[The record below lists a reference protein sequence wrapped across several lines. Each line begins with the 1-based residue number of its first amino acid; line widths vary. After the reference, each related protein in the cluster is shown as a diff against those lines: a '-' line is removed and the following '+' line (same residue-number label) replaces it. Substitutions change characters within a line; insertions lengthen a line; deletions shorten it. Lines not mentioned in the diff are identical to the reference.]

1 MTSASDTKNFLGHR
15 PYIES
20 ASIAKHTPRMLLPPK
35 YPMPI
40 FSVKALTVD
49 FSPAVSFAKE
59 IWGDLHQRLAWM
71 LIALL
76 TLAVFS
82 LPAFAAVETFSP
94 GAYIVDMGQ
103 TTQTAA
109 NGLKPY
115 GLVYELVEKQ
125 GIPVKW
131 AINETKSRGGIDF
144 TANGK
149 NYQGSA
155 FIIPAELASQ
165 AASTIATW
173 KAQGVVIDGP
183 IASSFTAPIYAT
195 VDSFPNAVLD
205 SQNGSIAQAY
215 YTNAGIPA
223 STTGAFG
230 SFTTYRFGSPAS
242 LTSCDDLYVMPH
254 ADPAWATHQNLI
266 PFNQS
271 KGFIWAACHA
281 VSVLERL
288 DDPGDVDTLPNMNF
302 LSHTPPAITNTRSLK
317 LFGSH
322 AAPTAGPYQY
332 ADTTAQV
339 LPYGSSTTNL
349 WAYPIMQFLGNIDL
363 ATQNGSEQIYVL
375 DVSGAQWRNS
385 TAIATYDDNNTD
397 AVVVPTKG
405 IAPPS
410 SQIKAAKMA
419 FGPGF
424 GDPNNGLVMY
434 EAGHSHAKAT
444 GPDNIAA
451 QRAFLNFSLL
461 AGIVRGMDVTVNVPA
476 QIGAGQTVNVSA
488 SAIGGTGLYSYRW
501 YSSCSG
507 TFSNS
512 TTASTTFTAPI
523 TTGTCTV
530 RVAVSDTCSR
540 KSIGFNNTVI
550 TGPQADL
557 AITKTDGQTSVGA
570 GSPITYTLTVTN
582 NGPSTLTS
590 LTVNDTLPATILTPT
605 FTPSTGT
612 YNSTSGL
619 WTGLN
624 LASGQ
629 SVTLL
634 VKGTVNS
641 SATVGSSLT
650 NTATVSPPAGITDSV
665 TTNNTATDTDTITA
679 PTADLSVTKTDNQT
693 QTTKD
698 NLISYTITVTNN
710 GPSTVASMTLTD
722 TFFNDSP
729 LVQNNG
735 AISNITATPS
745 TGTLSTASPSSG
757 TAFTWSGLSLAPGQS
772 VTLTLAGKVAID
784 QTKTPLRNVV
794 TVAPAAGITDPTPS
808 NNTVFDEDTVI
819 AKIADADLTITKV
832 PTSTSIVPGNPVTYT
847 LTVKN
852 NGPDP
857 VSSLT
862 GKETL
867 PSEILAPI
875 TFTPSTGT
883 YDSTTGLWSGLTL
896 AKNGTVTL
904 TVTGTVD
911 PTLLANQ
918 TIINTATVQ
927 TPAGVRDGNFG
938 NNDATDNSVKTA
950 TPRADLG
957 IDKTD
962 NQTQA
967 APGSPITYDI
977 TVTNNGPSTITSVK
991 VTDTVPSSITSP
1003 TFTANAG
1010 SYNSNTGAWTGLS
1023 LAKGQSIKLTLS
1035 GTLSA
1040 SATGS
1045 VTNTATVAAPSG
1057 VTDPD
1062 NTNNSST
1069 DTDTIVPLADLS
1081 ITKSDDQTSAAPG
1094 NPIGYVL
1101 TVTNKGPSTV
1111 TSVVVNDA
1119 VPATILNSTFASS
1132 TGSYAPATG
1141 QWTGLNLAAG
1151 NSVTLILQ
1159 GIVAPNATGTLANT
1173 ATVAPPTGVTDP
1185 INTDNSSTDTDTLTP
1200 QADVGI
1206 TKTDSQS
1213 AINPGEAITYT
1224 VRVTNNGPST
1234 ASNVTVTDPIP
1245 TDITNVSWTCTV
1257 PTGTGACGAANGSGN
1272 TLNTTANLNPGA
1284 TATYTIQGTVSP
1296 SASPSGFLTNTATVT
1311 LPPGI
1316 TDPNLSNNSSTD
1328 RDALTRPTGSAD
1340 LSITKTDNLTT
1351 VIPGS
1356 AVTYTITVTNQG
1368 PNPVSSVTVRDTLPA
1383 DLLDTVFSTPNGIYD
1398 STTGEWTVDLAAGE
1412 SATLILDGTVSVAA
1426 SGSLSNTVTVQPPL
1440 GFTDPDTTDN
1450 RSTDIDTILSAT
1462 APPEISLV
1470 KRITA
1475 IDGNRTK
1482 NPNDNVALNTFVD
1495 GPGNV
1500 DNHPDWPTG
1509 YLQGAIDAGLVKPQ
1523 DEVEY
1528 TIYFL
1533 STGSGEAQAVKLC
1546 DRVPNKQTLVPNAF
1560 NSTPQAP
1567 SGIAGDRAVA
1577 VSFEGSTLSYTTT
1590 NDGDTVQAYAPS
1602 SPLPAA
1608 CGAGPNPSGA
1618 IVVNVGTGA
1627 TTTSGTNQ
1635 GGNLAPATAP
1645 GVPSNSFGFI
1655 RFRAKVN

>member
-1 MTSASDTKNFLGHR
+1 MTSTPKTSVM
-15 PYIES
+15 ES
-20 ASIAKHTPRMLLPPK
+20 VAMQIRSLL
-35 YPMPI
+35 
-40 FSVKALTVD
+40 
-49 FSPAVSFAKE
+49 
-59 IWGDLHQRLAWM
+59 QRWTWM
-71 LIALL
+71 LIGLL
-76 TLAVFS
+76 TLTLFS
-82 LPAFAAVETFSP
+82 LPAFAADEIFAP

-103 TTQTAA
+103 PTQTVA

-115 GLVYELVEKQ
+115 GLVYELVVKQ

-131 AINETKSRGGIDF
+131 AISATKSRGGVDF

-149 NYQGSA
+149 SYQGSA

-173 KAQGVVIDGP
+173 KAQGVVVDGLTT
-183 IASSFTAPIYAT
+183 SSFTAPIYAT
-195 VDSFPNAVLD
+195 IDNFPNAVLD
-205 SQNGSIAQAY
+205 LQNGSIAQAY

-230 SFTTYRFGSPAS
+230 SFTTYRFGNPAS

-254 ADPAWATHQNLI
+254 ADPTWATHQNLI

-271 KGFIWAACHA
+271 KGFIWSGCHA

-288 DDPGDVDTLPNMNF
+288 DDPGDADTLPNMNF
-302 LSHTPPAITNTRSLK
+302 LSHAPPAITNTRSLK
-317 LFGSH
+317 LFGTH
-322 AAPTAGPYQY
+322 ASPTVGPYQY
-332 ADTTAQV
+332 ADTTTQV
-339 LPYGSSTTNL
+339 LPYGLGTTNI

-363 ATQNGSEQIYVL
+363 ATQNGSEQVYVP
-375 DVSGAQWRNS
+375 DVGGAQWRNS
-385 TAIATYDDNNTD
+385 TAIAVYDDNNTD
-397 AVVVPTKG
+397 AVVVPSKG

-410 SQIKAAKMA
+410 SQIKAAKMV

-434 EAGHSHAKAT
+434 EAGHSLSKAT

-451 QRAFLNFSLL
+451 QRAFFNYVLL
-461 AGIVRGMDVTVNVPA
+461 AGIVRGLDVTVNIPA
-476 QIGAGQTVNVSA
+476 QIGAGQTVNASA
-488 SAIGGTGLYSYRW
+488 TAIGGTGLYSYHW
-501 YSSCSG
+501 YSSCGG

-512 TTASTTFTAPI
+512 TAASTTFTAPT
-523 TTGTCTV
+523 TTGACTV
-530 RVAVSDTCSR
+530 RVAVSDTCTR
-540 KSIGFNNTVI
+540 KVIGLNNTVI
-550 TGPQADL
+550 SGPQTDL
-557 AITKTDGQTSVGA
+557 VITETDGQTSVGA
-570 GSPITYTLTVTN
+570 GSPVTYTLTITN
-582 NGPSTLTS
+582 NGPSTVTS
-590 LTVNDTLPATILTPT
+590 LTVSDTLPATILTPT

-612 YNSTSGL
+612 YNSTTGL

-629 SVTLL
+629 SITLT
-634 VKGTVNS
+634 VKGTVSS

-650 NTATVSPPAGITDSV
+650 NTVTVSPPAGFTDSV

-698 NLISYTITVTNN
+698 NPIFYTITVTNN
-710 GPSTVASMTLTD
+710 GPSTVTSVTMTD

-745 TGTLSTASPSSG
+745 TGTLSTTSPSSD
-757 TAFTWSGLSLAPGQS
+757 TAFTWSGLNLAPGQS
-772 VTLTLAGKVAID
+772 TTLTFAGKVAID
-784 QTKTPLRNVV
+784 QNKTPLRNLV
-794 TVAPAAGITDPTPS
+794 TVAPAGGVTDPTSS

-819 AKIADADLTITKV
+819 AKIADADLAITKTA
-832 PTSTSIVPGNPVTYT
+832 TSTSIVPGNSVTYT
-847 LTVKN
+847 LTVTNK
-852 NGPDP
+852 GPDTINSMT
-857 VSSLT
+857 VQD
-862 GKETL
+862 TL
-867 PSEILAPI
+867 PPEILAPI
-875 TFTPSTGT
+875 SFTPSTGI
-883 YDSTTGLWSGLTL
+883 YNSATGLWSGLTL
-896 AKNGTVTL
+896 AKNGIVTL
-904 TVTGTVD
+904 TVAGTVD
-911 PTLLANQ
+911 PTLPSNK
-918 TIINTATVQ
+918 TITNSATVQ

-950 TPRADLG
+950 TPQADLG
-957 IDKTD
+957 INKTD

-967 APGSPITYDI
+967 APGSPISYDL
-977 TVTNNGPSTITSVK
+977 TVTNNGPSTINSVT
-991 VTDTVPSSITSP
+991 VTDTVPSSITST
-1003 TFTANAG
+1003 TFTASTG
-1010 SYNSNTGAWTGLS
+1010 SYNSSTGAWTGLS

-1040 SATGS
+1040 SATGNL
-1045 VTNTATVAAPSG
+1045 TNTATVAAPSG
-1057 VTDPD
+1057 VTDPS

-1081 ITKSDDQTSAAPG
+1081 ITKSDDQTSAVPG

-1111 TSVVVNDA
+1111 TSVAVNDA
-1119 VPATILNSTFASS
+1119 VPATILNPAFTPS
-1132 TGSYAPATG
+1132 TGSYDPTTG
-1141 QWTGLNLAAG
+1141 QWTGLNLAPG

-1159 GIVAPNATGTLANT
+1159 GTVAPNATGTLTNT

-1185 INTDNSSTDTDTLTP
+1185 NNTDNSSTDTDTLTP
-1200 QADVGI
+1200 TADVSI
-1206 TKTDSQS
+1206 TQTDGQS
-1213 AINPGEAITYT
+1213 AINPGESITYT
-1224 VRVTNNGPST
+1224 VRVSNNGPSN
-1234 ASNVTVTDPIP
+1234 ASNVTVIDHVPAE
-1245 TDITNVSWTCTV
+1245 ITNVSWTCTV
-1257 PTGTGACGAANGSGN
+1257 PAGTGSCGGANGSGN
-1272 TLNTTANLNPGA
+1272 TLNTTVNLNVGA
-1284 TATYTIQGTVSP
+1284 VATYIIQGTVSL
-1296 SASPSGFLTNTATVT
+1296 SAPNPGSFTNPATVT
-1311 LPPGI
+1311 LPAGI

-1328 RDALTRPTGSAD
+1328 RDAVPRPTGSAD

-1356 AVTYTITVTNQG
+1356 AITYTITVTNNG
-1368 PNPVSSVTVRDTLPA
+1368 TAPISSMTVRDTLPA
-1383 DLLDTVFSTPNGIYD
+1383 DLLDPIFSTPNGTYD
-1398 STTGEWTVDLAAGE
+1398 STTGEWTVNLVEGE
-1412 SATLILDGTVSVAA
+1412 TATLFLDGTVSVSA

-1440 GFTDPDTTDN
+1440 GFTDPDTAN
-1450 RSTDIDTILSAT
+1450 NSSTDIDTIISAS

-1475 IDGNRTK
+1475 INGNRTK
-1482 NPNDNVALNTFVD
+1482 NPNDNTALNTFVD
-1495 GPGNV
+1495 GAGNV

-1546 DRVPNKQTLVPNAF
+1546 NREPTEQTLVPNAF

-1567 SGIAGDRAVA
+1567 GGIAGDRAVE
-1577 VSFEGSTLSYTTT
+1577 VSFAGSTLSYTAT
-1590 NDGDTVQAYAPS
+1590 NDGDTVQTYAPGTT
-1602 SPLPAA
+1602 LPAA

-1627 TTTSGTNQ
+1627 TATSGTNQ

-1645 GVPSNSFGFI
+1645 GVPSNSYGFI